1 MNEDNA
7 VDTSCCASCGIA
19 EVDDIKLKECAGCDL
34 VRYCSDGCQ
43 KNHSTYHKEACKKR
57 AAELRDKLLF
67 KQPES
72 THLGD
77 CPICMIPLSLDVTKS
92 PIMLCCSTIICNGC
106 DHANQKREVEQRL
119 RHACPFC
126 REPLLYKEEYD
137 RKTMKRIE
145 DKRRM
150 KRIEAND
157 PVAMTQ
163 WGGEQHRK
171 GNYSSAFEHYTKAA
185 ELGEIEAHCRLAEMY
200 YDGHGVEKEKGKEK
214 YHLEEAAIGGHPD
227 ARYNL
232 GWNEWNNGNTE
243 KAVQHFIIAATQG
256 NDLSIKLLMSAFK
269 VGKVS
274 KEDLAAAL
282 RAHKAALDATK
293 SQQRAAAEE
302 YRRKWSS
309 AN

>member
-1 MNEDNA
+1 
-7 VDTSCCASCGIA
+7 
-19 EVDDIKLKECAGCDL
+19 
-34 VRYCSDGCQ
+34 
-43 KNHSTYHKEACKKR
+43 
-57 AAELRDKLLF
+57 
-67 KQPES
+67 
-72 THLGD
+72 
-77 CPICMIPLSLDVTKS
+77 MIPLSLDVTKS
-92 PIMLCCSTIICNGC
+92 PIMVCCSKVICNGC
-106 DHANQKREVEQRL
+106 NHANQIREAKASLQKQ
-119 RHACPFC
+119 CPFC
-126 REPLLYKEEYD
+126 RESLPTTKEES
-137 RKTMKRIE
+137 

-171 GNYSSAFEHYTKAA
+171 GNYSSAFEHFTRAA
-185 ELGEIEAHCRLAEMY
+185 ELGNVLAHCQLAESY
-200 YDGHGVEKEKGKEK
+200 HYGYGVEKDRGKEM
-214 YHLEEAAIGGHPD
+214 YHMEESAIGGHPD

-256 NDLSIKLLMSAFK
+256 HDKSIKLLMSAFK

-293 SQQRAAAEE
+293 SPQRAAAEE